1 MSITVHTRAAQPT
14 KAAQTSGGKISF
26 SFTRSVKQKELFF
39 FLTQL
44 SLMLDVGISL
54 SKAIESILSQI
65 KNLYFKEILEA
76 MVKDIEEGHQLSAAM
91 SRHPLVFKNVYV
103 NMVRSGETG
112 GFLPKVIDSI
122 IELLEKKQSIR
133 NKFRSALTYPL
144 ILCLLAFIVTI
155 FVLVGILPKFMVFF
169 EGKYHILPLTTRAMM
184 GLSIFLRSYWWVCII
199 GFAGL
204 AAGIKIYLSSQA
216 FHRHIDWLTINFRLF
231 SKMAN
236 NIFTGFFLR
245 TLGTM
250 LENGIPLA
258 EAISIAGNT
267 IENSYYKKYVENI
280 RINIEEGRSFSSGF
294 ALNRHIHESV
304 KQMISVGE
312 EVGKMPVVMLKL
324 SHLYETETEQDL
336 NQLTSMIE
344 PVALIF
350 MGAVVFVIVS
360 AIILP
365 MFRLAG
371 AMG

>member
-1 MSITVHTRAAQPT
+1 MAIPIYTKAAQPA

-103 NMVRSGETG
+103 KMVRSGETG

-236 NIFTGFFLR
+236 
-245 TLGTM
+245 
-250 LENGIPLA
+250 
-258 EAISIAGNT
+258 
-267 IENSYYKKYVENI
+267 
-280 RINIEEGRSFSSGF
+280 GR
-294 ALNRHIHESV
+294 
-304 KQMISVGE
+304 
-312 EVGKMPVVMLKL
+312 
-324 SHLYETETEQDL
+324 
-336 NQLTSMIE
+336 
-344 PVALIF
+344 
-350 MGAVVFVIVS
+350 
-360 AIILP
+360 
-365 MFRLAG
+365 
-371 AMG
+371 